1 MEDHYSG
8 HEQSRQVSEVGG
20 GLEDDGVG
28 ELDAA
33 GGAGGE
39 EEGVVQ
45 GGEGCGGAEE
55 EAEREGRR
63 RCREGVKSPKAMME
77 VGSKRMDSREG

>member
-33 GGAGGE
+33 GGAGRE

-55 EAEREGRR
+55 EAEREGGGGAEWGEVT
-63 RCREGVKSPKAMME
+63 EGHD
-77 VGSKRMDSREG
+77 GGG